1 MMNEEKIALN
11 FKVQVY
17 GELEKFSETISR
29 SRCRIFYKG
38 LNRNGTYITE
48 EFAEKLISTIAYAP
62 IKGIY
67 DEEDEED
74 GENSDFKDHG
84 EKRSD
89 GKAYGV
95 VPADYNF
102 KWEEHLDD
110 DGIKRTYACVDVLLW
125 TAIYEEAREIP
136 GKSQS
141 MELYAPSIK
150 GKWVLIEGK
159 RVYQYEDGC
168 FLGLQALGDK
178 VEPCFE
184 GAAFYTLKDM
194 INELY
199 TLYSNFLNDENNR
212 KGGKKMVNFKLSD
225 KRKHCMLFDILNK
238 EYYTE
243 ENEWAIRYTIC
254 EVYDDYAL
262 CYDYQEETYLRA
274 YYTKNDS
281 DDTITID
288 NTVKA
293 FIIDVT
299 EGEYNALNA
308 LRSQVNTFE
317 QIDEKFAAGV
327 EAQNNLEQKDEEI
340 ATYTTQIQEK
350 DTQINDLNEK
360 VDQLT
365 NENTALSAYK
375 LDIEKKEKQSIID
388 KYSNVIDDEIIA
400 TYTAKIDE
408 LSSEELDK
416 NLSYELVKAT
426 PSIFSKSGAGVIP
439 KDEPVT
445 GVEAILNKYRNK
457 NQED

>member
-67 DEEDEED
+67 EDD
-74 GENSDFKDHG
+74 DADFEDHG

-141 MELYAPSIK
+141 MELYEPSIK

-178 VEPCFE
+178 IEPCFE

-281 DDTITID
+281 DDTVTID

-350 DTQINDLNEK
+350 DTQINELNEK

-365 NENTALSAYK
+365 NENATLSAYK

>member
-67 DEEDEED
+67 EDD
-74 GENSDFKDHG
+74 DDADFEDHG

-150 GKWVLIEGK
+150 GKWILIEGK

-168 FLGLQALGDK
+168 FLGLQVLGDK

-350 DTQINDLNEK
+350 DTQINELNEK

-365 NENTALSAYK
+365 NENTTLSDYK

-388 KYSNVIDDEIIA
+388 KYNDVIDDEIIA

>member
-67 DEEDEED
+67 EDD
-74 GENSDFKDHG
+74 DDDADFEDHG

-141 MELYAPSIK
+141 MELYEPSIK

-178 VEPCFE
+178 IEPCFE

-243 ENEWAIRYTIC
+243 ENDWAIRYVIC

-281 DDTITID
+281 DDTVTID

-365 NENTALSAYK
+365 NENATLSAYK

>member
-67 DEEDEED
+67 EDD
-74 GENSDFKDHG
+74 DADFEDHG

-141 MELYAPSIK
+141 MELYEPSIK

-243 ENEWAIRYTIC
+243 ENDWAIRYTIC

-281 DDTITID
+281 DDTVTID

-293 FIIDVT
+293 FIIDVI

-350 DTQINDLNEK
+350 DTQINELNEK

-365 NENTALSAYK
+365 NENTTLSTYK

>member
-1 MMNEEKIALN
+1 MMGEEKIALN

-17 GELEKFSETISR
+17 GELEKFNETISR
-29 SRCRIFYKG
+29 ARCRIFYKG
-38 LNRNGTYITE
+38 INRNGTYITE
-48 EFAEKLISTIAYAP
+48 EFAKKLMSTIAYAP

-67 DEEDEED
+67 DDDDDQE
-74 GENSDFKDHG
+74 SDFEDHG

-102 KWEEHLDD
+102 KWEKHLDE
-110 DGIKRTYACVDVLLW
+110 DGVMREYACVDVLLW
-125 TAIYEEAREIP
+125 TAIYEEAKEIP

-141 MELYAPSIK
+141 MELYEPSIK
-150 GKWVLIEGK
+150 GQWTLVEGK
-159 RVYQYEDGC
+159 RVYEYQEGC
-168 FLGLQALGDK
+168 FLGLQALGDE

-199 TLYSNFLNDENNR
+199 TLYSNFLNSENNR

-243 ENEWAIRYTIC
+243 ENDWAIRYTIC
-254 EVYDDYAL
+254 DIYDDYAL
-262 CYDYQEETYLRA
+262 CYDYQEETYMRA

-281 DDTITID
+281 DDTVTID

-299 EGEYNALNA
+299 ESEYTALNA
-308 LRSQVNTFE
+308 LRSQVSTFE
-317 QIDEKFAAGV
+317 QIDEKFNAGV
-327 EAQNNLEQKDEEI
+327 QAQSDLEQKESEI
-340 ATYTTQIQEK
+340 ATYTTQIGEK
-350 DTQINDLNEK
+350 ETLIGELNTKIEE
-360 VDQLT
+360 LT
-365 NENTALSAYK
+365 TENSNLSAYK
-375 LDIEKKEKQSIID
+375 LDVEKKEKQSVID
-388 KYSNVIDDEIIA
+388 KYKDVIDDEVIN
-400 TYTAKIDE
+400 TYTAKMDE

>member
-1 MMNEEKIALN
+1 MMGEEKIALN

-17 GELEKFSETISR
+17 GELEKFNETISR
-29 SRCRIFYKG
+29 ARCRIFYKG
-38 LNRNGTYITE
+38 INRNGTYITE
-48 EFAEKLISTIAYAP
+48 EFARKLISTIAYAP

-67 DEEDEED
+67 DDDDEDQE
-74 GENSDFKDHG
+74 SDFEDHG

-102 KWEEHLDD
+102 KWEKHLDE
-110 DGIKRTYACVDVLLW
+110 DGVMREYACVDVLLW
-125 TAIYEEAREIP
+125 TAIYEEAKKIP

-141 MELYAPSIK
+141 MELYEPSIK
-150 GKWVLIEGK
+150 GQWTLVAGK
-159 RVYQYEDGC
+159 RVYEYQEGC
-168 FLGLQALGDK
+168 FLGLQALGDE

-199 TLYSNFLNDENNR
+199 TLYSNFLNSENNR

-243 ENEWAIRYTIC
+243 ENDWAIRYTIC
-254 EVYDDYAL
+254 DIYDDYAL
-262 CYDYQEETYLRA
+262 CYDYQEETYMRA

-281 DDTITID
+281 DDTVTID

-299 EGEYNALNA
+299 ESEYTALNA
-308 LRSQVNTFE
+308 LRSQVSTFE
-317 QIDEKFAAGV
+317 QIDEKFNAGV
-327 EAQNNLEQKDEEI
+327 QAQSDLEQKESEI
-340 ATYTTQIQEK
+340 ATYTTQIGEK
-350 DTQINDLNEK
+350 ETLIGELNIKIEE
-360 VDQLT
+360 LT
-365 NENTALSAYK
+365 TENSNLSAYK
-375 LDIEKKEKQSIID
+375 LDVEKKEKQSVID
-388 KYSNVIDDEIIA
+388 KYKNVVDDEVIN
-400 TYTAKIDE
+400 TYTAKMNE

>member
-67 DEEDEED
+67 EDD
-74 GENSDFKDHG
+74 DADFEDHG

-141 MELYAPSIK
+141 MELYEPSIK

-178 VEPCFE
+178 IEPCFE

-262 CYDYQEETYLRA
+262 CYDYQEEIYLRA

-281 DDTITID
+281 DDTVTID

-327 EAQNNLEQKDEEI
+327 EAQNNLEQKEEEI

-350 DTQINDLNEK
+350 DTQINELNEK

-388 KYSNVIDDEIIA
+388 KYNDVIDDEIIA

-445 GVEAILNKYRNK
+445 GVEAILNRYRNK

>member
-67 DEEDEED
+67 EDD
-74 GENSDFKDHG
+74 DDDADFEGHG

-141 MELYAPSIK
+141 MELYEPSIK

-199 TLYSNFLNDENNR
+199 NLYSNFLNDENNR

-327 EAQNNLEQKDEEI
+327 EAQNNLGQKDEEI

-350 DTQINDLNEK
+350 DTQINELNEK

-365 NENTALSAYK
+365 NENATLSAYK

>member
-1 MMNEEKIALN
+1 
-11 FKVQVY
+11 
-17 GELEKFSETISR
+17 
-29 SRCRIFYKG
+29 
-38 LNRNGTYITE
+38 
-48 EFAEKLISTIAYAP
+48 
-62 IKGIY
+62 
-67 DEEDEED
+67 
-74 GENSDFKDHG
+74 
-84 EKRSD
+84 
-89 GKAYGV
+89 
-95 VPADYNF
+95 
-102 KWEEHLDD
+102 
-110 DGIKRTYACVDVLLW
+110 
-125 TAIYEEAREIP
+125 
-136 GKSQS
+136 
-141 MELYAPSIK
+141 MELYEPSIK

-168 FLGLQALGDK
+168 FLGLQVLGDK

-350 DTQINDLNEK
+350 DNQINDLNEK

-365 NENTALSAYK
+365 NENTTLSAYK
-375 LDIEKKEKQSIID
+375 LDVEKKEKQSIID

>member
-67 DEEDEED
+67 EDD
-74 GENSDFKDHG
+74 DDADFEDHG

-350 DTQINDLNEK
+350 DNQINDLNEQ
-360 VDQLT
+360 VDPLT
-365 NENTALSAYK
+365 NENTTLSAYK

-388 KYSNVIDDEIIA
+388 KYNDVIDDEIIA

>member
-1 MMNEEKIALN
+1 MMGEEKIALN

-17 GELEKFSETISR
+17 GELEKFNETISR
-29 SRCRIFYKG
+29 ARCRIFYKG
-38 LNRNGTYITE
+38 INRNGTYITE
-48 EFAEKLISTIAYAP
+48 EFARKLMSTIAYAP

-67 DEEDEED
+67 DDD
-74 GENSDFKDHG
+74 DDQKSDFEDHG
-84 EKRSD
+84 EERSD

-102 KWEEHLDD
+102 KWEKHLDE
-110 DGIKRTYACVDVLLW
+110 DGVMREYACVDVLLW
-125 TAIYEEAREIP
+125 TAIYEEAKEIP

-150 GKWVLIEGK
+150 GQWTLVEGK
-159 RVYQYEDGC
+159 RVYEYQEGC
-168 FLGLQALGDK
+168 FLGLQVLGDE

-199 TLYSNFLNDENNR
+199 TLYSNFLNSENNR

-243 ENEWAIRYTIC
+243 ENDWAIRYTIC
-254 EVYDDYAL
+254 DIYDDYAL
-262 CYDYQEETYLRA
+262 CYDYQEETYMRA

-281 DDTITID
+281 DDTVTID

-293 FIIDVT
+293 FVIDVT
-299 EGEYNALNA
+299 ESEYTALNA
-308 LRSQVNTFE
+308 LRSQVSTFE
-317 QIDEKFAAGV
+317 QIDEKFNAGV
-327 EAQNNLEQKDEEI
+327 QAQSDLEQKESEI
-340 ATYTTQIQEK
+340 ATYTAQIGEK
-350 DTQINDLNEK
+350 ETLIGELNTKIEE
-360 VDQLT
+360 LT
-365 NENTALSAYK
+365 TENFNLSAYK
-375 LDIEKKEKQSIID
+375 LDVEKKEKQSVID
-388 KYSNVIDDEIIA
+388 KYKNVIDDEVIN
-400 TYTAKIDE
+400 TYTAKMDE

>member
-67 DEEDEED
+67 EDD
-74 GENSDFKDHG
+74 DENSDFEDHG

-141 MELYAPSIK
+141 MELYEPSIK

-168 FLGLQALGDK
+168 FLGLQVLGDK

-350 DTQINDLNEK
+350 DNQINELNEK

-365 NENTALSAYK
+365 NENATLSAYK
-375 LDIEKKEKQSIID
+375 LDVEKKEKQSIID

>member
-67 DEEDEED
+67 EDD
-74 GENSDFKDHG
+74 DDDADFEDHG

-141 MELYAPSIK
+141 MELYEPSIK

-178 VEPCFE
+178 IEPCFE

-243 ENEWAIRYTIC
+243 ENDWAIRYAIC

-281 DDTITID
+281 DDTVTID

-365 NENTALSAYK
+365 NENATLSAYK

>member
-1 MMNEEKIALN
+1 MMGEEKIALN

-17 GELEKFSETISR
+17 GELEKFNETISR
-29 SRCRIFYKG
+29 ARCRIFYKG
-38 LNRNGTYITE
+38 INRNGTYITE
-48 EFAEKLISTIAYAP
+48 EFAKKLMSTIAYAP

-67 DEEDEED
+67 DDDDDKE
-74 GENSDFKDHG
+74 SDFEDHG

-102 KWEEHLDD
+102 KWEKHLDE
-110 DGIKRTYACVDVLLW
+110 DGVMREYACVDVLLW
-125 TAIYEEAREIP
+125 TAIYEEAKEIP

-150 GKWVLIEGK
+150 GQWTLVEGK
-159 RVYQYEDGC
+159 RVYEYQEGC
-168 FLGLQALGDK
+168 FLGLQVLGDE

-199 TLYSNFLNDENNR
+199 TLYSNFLNSENNR

-243 ENEWAIRYTIC
+243 ENDWAIRYTIC
-254 EVYDDYAL
+254 DIYDDYAL
-262 CYDYQEETYLRA
+262 CYDYQEETYMRA

-281 DDTITID
+281 DDTVTID

-299 EGEYNALNA
+299 ESEYTALNA
-308 LRSQVNTFE
+308 LRSQVSTFE
-317 QIDEKFAAGV
+317 QIDEKFNAGV
-327 EAQNNLEQKDEEI
+327 QAQSDLEQKESEI
-340 ATYTTQIQEK
+340 ATYTTQIGEK
-350 DTQINDLNEK
+350 ETLIGELNTKIEE
-360 VDQLT
+360 LT
-365 NENTALSAYK
+365 TENSNLSAYK

-388 KYSNVIDDEIIA
+388 KYKNVVDDEVIN
-400 TYTAKIDE
+400 TYTAKMDE

>member
-67 DEEDEED
+67 EDD
-74 GENSDFKDHG
+74 DADFEDHG

-141 MELYAPSIK
+141 MELYEPSIK

-178 VEPCFE
+178 IEPCFE

-199 TLYSNFLNDENNR
+199 TLYSNFLNEEKNR

-262 CYDYQEETYLRA
+262 CYDYQEEIYLRA

-281 DDTITID
+281 DDTVTID

-327 EAQNNLEQKDEEI
+327 EAQNNLEQKEEEI

-350 DTQINDLNEK
+350 DTQINELNEK

-388 KYSNVIDDEIIA
+388 KYNDVIDDEIIA

-445 GVEAILNKYRNK
+445 GVEAILNRYRNK

>member
-67 DEEDEED
+67 DEEDD
-74 GENSDFKDHG
+74 ENSDFEGHG

-141 MELYAPSIK
+141 MELYEPSIK

-243 ENEWAIRYTIC
+243 ENDWAIRYTIC

-281 DDTITID
+281 DDTVTID

-350 DTQINDLNEK
+350 DTQINELNEK

-365 NENTALSAYK
+365 NENATLSAYK

>member
-67 DEEDEED
+67 EDD
-74 GENSDFKDHG
+74 DDADFEGHG

-141 MELYAPSIK
+141 MELYEPSIK

>member
-74 GENSDFKDHG
+74 DENSDFEDHG

-150 GKWVLIEGK
+150 GKWILIEGK

-168 FLGLQALGDK
+168 FLGLQVLGDK

-288 NTVKA
+288 NTAKA

-350 DTQINDLNEK
+350 DTQINELNEK

-365 NENTALSAYK
+365 NENATLSAYK

>member
-1 MMNEEKIALN
+1 MMGEEKIALS

-17 GELEKFSETISR
+17 GELEKFNETISR
-29 SRCRIFYKG
+29 ARCRIFYKG
-38 LNRNGTYITE
+38 INRNGTYITE
-48 EFAEKLISTIAYAP
+48 EFARKLMSTIAYAP

-67 DEEDEED
+67 DDDDKE
-74 GENSDFKDHG
+74 SDFEDHG
-84 EKRSD
+84 EERSD

-102 KWEEHLDD
+102 KWEKHLDE
-110 DGIKRTYACVDVLLW
+110 DGVMREYACVDVLLW
-125 TAIYEEAREIP
+125 TAIYEEAKEIP

-150 GKWVLIEGK
+150 GQWTLVEGK
-159 RVYQYEDGC
+159 RVYEYQEGC
-168 FLGLQALGDK
+168 FLGLQVLGDE

-199 TLYSNFLNDENNR
+199 TLYSNFLNSENNR

-243 ENEWAIRYTIC
+243 ENDWAIRYTIC
-254 EVYDDYAL
+254 DIYDDYAL
-262 CYDYQEETYLRA
+262 CYDYQEETYMRA

-281 DDTITID
+281 DDTVTID

-299 EGEYNALNA
+299 ESEYTALNA
-308 LRSQVNTFE
+308 LRSQVSTFE
-317 QIDEKFAAGV
+317 QIDEKFNAGV
-327 EAQNNLEQKDEEI
+327 QAQSDLEQKESEI
-340 ATYTTQIQEK
+340 ATYTTQIGEK
-350 DTQINDLNEK
+350 ETLIGELNTKIEE
-360 VDQLT
+360 LT
-365 NENTALSAYK
+365 TENSNLSAYK
-375 LDIEKKEKQSIID
+375 RDVEKKERQSVID
-388 KYSNVIDDEIIA
+388 KYKNVVDDEVIN
-400 TYTAKIDE
+400 TYTAKMDE

>member
-168 FLGLQALGDK
+168 FLGLQVLGDK

-243 ENEWAIRYTIC
+243 ENEWAIRYIIC

>member
-67 DEEDEED
+67 DEEDD
-74 GENSDFKDHG
+74 ENSDFEDHG

-125 TAIYEEAREIP
+125 TAIYEEAKEIP

-150 GKWVLIEGK
+150 GKWILIEGK

-225 KRKHCMLFDILNK
+225 KRKHCVRFEILNK

-281 DDTITID
+281 DDTVTID

-327 EAQNNLEQKDEEI
+327 EAQNNLEQKDKEI

-365 NENTALSAYK
+365 NENTTLSAYK

>member
-1 MMNEEKIALN
+1 MMGEEKIALS

-17 GELEKFSETISR
+17 GELEKFNETISR
-29 SRCRIFYKG
+29 ARCRIFYKG
-38 LNRNGTYITE
+38 INRNGTYITE
-48 EFAEKLISTIAYAP
+48 EFAKKLMSTIAYAP

-67 DEEDEED
+67 DDDDDKE
-74 GENSDFKDHG
+74 SDFEDHG

-102 KWEEHLDD
+102 KWEKHLDE
-110 DGIKRTYACVDVLLW
+110 DGVMREYACVDVLLW
-125 TAIYEEAREIP
+125 TAIYEEAKKIP

-141 MELYAPSIK
+141 MELYEPSIK
-150 GKWVLIEGK
+150 GQWTLVEGK
-159 RVYQYEDGC
+159 RVYEYQEGC
-168 FLGLQALGDK
+168 FLGLQVLGDE

-199 TLYSNFLNDENNR
+199 TLYSNFLNSENNR

-243 ENEWAIRYTIC
+243 ENDWAIRYTIC
-254 EVYDDYAL
+254 DIYDDYAL
-262 CYDYQEETYLRA
+262 CYDYQEETYMRA

-281 DDTITID
+281 DDTVTID

-299 EGEYNALNA
+299 ESEYTALNA
-308 LRSQVNTFE
+308 LRSQVSTFE
-317 QIDEKFAAGV
+317 QIDEKFNAGV
-327 EAQNNLEQKDEEI
+327 QAQSDLEQKESEI
-340 ATYTTQIQEK
+340 ATYTTQIGEK
-350 DTQINDLNEK
+350 ETLIGELNTKIEE
-360 VDQLT
+360 LT
-365 NENTALSAYK
+365 TENSNLSAYK
-375 LDIEKKEKQSIID
+375 LDVEKKEKQSVID
-388 KYSNVIDDEIIA
+388 KYKNVVDDEVIN
-400 TYTAKIDE
+400 TYTAKMDE

>member
-67 DEEDEED
+67 EDD
-74 GENSDFKDHG
+74 DDDADFEGHG

-141 MELYAPSIK
+141 MELYEPSIK

-243 ENEWAIRYTIC
+243 ENDWAIRYAIC

-281 DDTITID
+281 DDTVTID

-350 DTQINDLNEK
+350 DTQINELNEK

-365 NENTALSAYK
+365 NENTTLSDYK

>member
-67 DEEDEED
+67 EDD
-74 GENSDFKDHG
+74 DENSDFEDHG

-141 MELYAPSIK
+141 MELYEPSIK

-350 DTQINDLNEK
+350 DNQINELNEK

-365 NENTALSAYK
+365 NENATLSAYK
-375 LDIEKKEKQSIID
+375 LDVEKKEKQSIID

>member
-67 DEEDEED
+67 EDD
-74 GENSDFKDHG
+74 DDADFEGHG

-141 MELYAPSIK
+141 MELYEPSIK

-400 TYTAKIDE
+400 TYTAKIYE

>member
-74 GENSDFKDHG
+74 DENSDFKDHG

-150 GKWVLIEGK
+150 GKWILIEGK

-168 FLGLQALGDK
+168 FLGLQVLGDK

-350 DTQINDLNEK
+350 DNQINDLNEK

-388 KYSNVIDDEIIA
+388 KYNDVIDDEIIA

>member
-67 DEEDEED
+67 EDD
-74 GENSDFKDHG
+74 DDADFEDHG

-150 GKWVLIEGK
+150 GKWILIEGK

-168 FLGLQALGDK
+168 FLGLQVLGDK

-288 NTVKA
+288 NTAKA

-350 DTQINDLNEK
+350 DTQINELNEK

-365 NENTALSAYK
+365 NENATLSAYK